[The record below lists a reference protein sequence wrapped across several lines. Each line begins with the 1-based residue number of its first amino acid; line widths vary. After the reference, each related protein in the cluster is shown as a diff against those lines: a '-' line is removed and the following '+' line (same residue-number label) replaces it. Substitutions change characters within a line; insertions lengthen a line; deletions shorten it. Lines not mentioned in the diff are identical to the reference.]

1 MKRRN
6 YTVQLLANGQ
16 WHDERSFA
24 DLIDA
29 TEFAYF
35 LGADRARVVE
45 AAPTAGRRPD
55 ARWALAKDRPLSNA
69 AAASLHDKIRARR
82 RPGGRIA
89 PRPRWSRDEP
99 PMFGGWET
107 C

>member
-45 AAPTAGRRPD
+45 AAPTAGRRPGRSLG
-55 ARWALAKDRPLSNA
+55 ARQGSAAVERCGCVVARQDPRSTPTGRSDC
-69 AAASLHDKIRARR
+69 AAASMVE
-82 RPGGRIA
+82 G
-89 PRPRWSRDEP
+89 
-99 PMFGGWET
+99 
-107 C
+107 